1 MYYLPTT
8 PNHPTSPLGDS
19 RERAVPCAICRRA
32 TFNYCA
38 CCNTHCT
45 HAAESAA
52 LEAADAMLAQV
63 DDRMAEFDATF
74 PVLTELATPEAAK
87 DIKATA
93 GMVRLLAD
101 ITRESPAS
109 SSAWQMLASALAALQ
124 VKTRALQ

>member
-1 MYYLPTT
+1 MNDPT
-8 PNHPTSPLGDS
+8 PTHLHSPLGDQ

-45 HAAESAA
+45 HAEDVAA
-52 LEAADAMLAQV
+52 REAAAAMLAQV
-63 DDRMAEFDATF
+63 DDQMATLDLIF
-74 PVLTELATPEAAK
+74 PVLTEHASAEEAK
-87 DIKATA
+87 DVKATA

-101 ITRESPAS
+101 IAREHPAS
-109 SSAWQMLASALAALQ
+109 ASAWQMLASALAALQ